1 MTLNVK
7 TDLKSPLWTNKGEI
21 FVYGYGFANGI
32 LLKGNAL
39 ADYFLKAGNSGSFK
53 TALAGLN
60 GIFAVIA
67 RLRDGNWYA
76 ASSPCGI
83 PQLFYTNK
91 DGKVVISDDAYSL
104 TDGNFEKDDNA
115 AWLYRCLAYIPG
127 DATLDRRVKKIEPC
141 NMLCIAGDGPSQ
153 TPYYSFLCRKDGTQW
168 TEYEAA
174 GKCFLDILDRVFD
187 RMTCIA
193 GGRQIAIPLSSG
205 GDSRLIA
212 TMLRKK
218 GYDNVVCYTVGRKS
232 NPEIPIAAA
241 VAGKLGYRHYVI
253 YAEDKEIRLHD
264 KTDLGYL
271 AYCCNL
277 CNMPWTFEYPAVK
290 HLVLKDIIEPDTL
303 FAPGHGGDFLGGN
316 HIRCT
321 FIDEST
327 SVKAIARRIAT
338 SRPVKKNDPLARNA
352 IHRLLEHDISFL
364 PSSVLDDYMM
374 KNWLSRNINIS
385 CRLYSYFGHGT
396 LLPLWDNELINFFRM
411 LDPEWK
417 TKKILYTDNI
427 VKHVFEPMGTGFPTS
442 THPTD
447 KNVYMKQ
454 MFKDYVKSFIPARL
468 LHELLPRP
476 QDLTGLSYIN
486 RQMEKEVLDNNPVL
500 YSNQHN
506 ELSLLWYLKN
516 VEAFCK

>member
-60 GIFAVIA
+60 GIFAVVA

-83 PQLFYTNK
+83 PQLFYAAK

-232 NPEIPIAAA
+232 NPEIPIAAS
-241 VAGKLGYRHYVI
+241 VAGG
-253 YAEDKEIRLHD
+253 
-264 KTDLGYL
+264 
-271 AYCCNL
+271 
-277 CNMPWTFEYPAVK
+277 
-290 HLVLKDIIEPDTL
+290 
-303 FAPGHGGDFLGGN
+303 
-316 HIRCT
+316 
-321 FIDEST
+321 
-327 SVKAIARRIAT
+327 
-338 SRPVKKNDPLARNA
+338 
-352 IHRLLEHDISFL
+352 
-364 PSSVLDDYMM
+364 
-374 KNWLSRNINIS
+374 
-385 CRLYSYFGHGT
+385 
-396 LLPLWDNELINFFRM
+396 
-411 LDPEWK
+411 
-417 TKKILYTDNI
+417 
-427 VKHVFEPMGTGFPTS
+427 
-442 THPTD
+442 
-447 KNVYMKQ
+447 
-454 MFKDYVKSFIPARL
+454 
-468 LHELLPRP
+468 
-476 QDLTGLSYIN
+476 
-486 RQMEKEVLDNNPVL
+486 
-500 YSNQHN
+500 
-506 ELSLLWYLKN
+506 
-516 VEAFCK
+516 